1 MEEKRIASRADLDA
15 GTGAPRVMFA
25 GGGTGGHLFPGI
37 AVAHGL
43 VRRHPQAYV
52 VFVGTGRGIE
62 ERALAREGYPFE
74 PIRSAGLMG
83 KSWRGIARTL
93 GLAPLTLC
101 DAARVLRRVRPD
113 LVIGLG
119 GYSAGPVVLL
129 AALAGRSTMVLE
141 QNAVPGT
148 TNRMLAPLVQAAAVS
163 FETTLSCFGAKAF
176 LSGNPVRDGFFG
188 AANVERAGRIGPS
201 TVLVIGGSQ
210 GAHAL
215 NVVLAGAARELAS
228 APGGVRIIHQTGE
241 RDLDR
246 VRAAYRQAGV
256 NARVAAFFETMHE
269 EMRKADMVI
278 CRAGAT
284 TLAEVAAAG
293 LPAVVVPLPIAA
305 NDHQRRNAA
314 VFAAAGAADVIEE
327 ADLERCLAPRL
338 IALAADRTRR
348 TAMSAAAGRLAKPDA
363 VDRVLRRAEQL
374 MGCAGPVAGAER

>member
-1 MEEKRIASRADLDA
+1 MTRGDSDA
-15 GTGAPRVMFA
+15 GTGAPRVVFA

-37 AVAHGL
+37 AVARAL

-62 ERALAREGYPFE
+62 ERALEREGFPFE

-83 KSWRGIARTL
+83 KSLRGIVRTP

-101 DAARVLRRVRPD
+101 DAASVLRRTRPD
-113 LVIGLG
+113 LVVGLG

-129 AALAGRSTMVLE
+129 AALTGRSTMLLE

-188 AANVERAGRIGPS
+188 AANIARAGRTGSS
-201 TVLVIGGSQ
+201 TVLVLGGSQ
-210 GAHAL
+210 GARAL
-215 NVVLAGAARELAS
+215 NVALVGAAGLLAS
-228 APGGVRIIHQTGE
+228 APGGMRIIHQTGE
-241 RDLDR
+241 RDVDH
-246 VRAAYRQAGV
+246 VRTAYRQAGV
-256 NARVAAFFETMHE
+256 SARVAAFFETMHE
-269 EMRKADMVI
+269 EMRAADLVV

-293 LPAVVVPLPIAA
+293 LPAVVVPLPMAA

-314 VFAAAGAADVIEE
+314 VFAAAGAAEVIEE
-327 ADLERCLAPRL
+327 VDIERCLASRL
-338 IALAADRTRR
+338 IALAADRKRR

-363 VDRVLRRAEQL
+363 VDRVLQRAEQL